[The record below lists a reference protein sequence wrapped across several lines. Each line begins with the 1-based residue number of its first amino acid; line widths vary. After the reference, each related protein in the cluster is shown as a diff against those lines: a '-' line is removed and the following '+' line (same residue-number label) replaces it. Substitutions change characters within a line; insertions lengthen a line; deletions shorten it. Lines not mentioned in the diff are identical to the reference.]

1 MVEPSNDEDSRQQRR
16 AALLKLN
23 TAAWAGEKDL
33 LKTAGPLDSS
43 LKKNTAF
50 IKRLR
55 TSVNADNQ
63 AALLKEISTLTLE
76 KYLSEIIGAAAEGF
90 AKCRLTSDIWAAV
103 EVTSALHQRF
113 AKSFTPTLML
123 YLLRGFASPTKAQ
136 LSTLTPEQ
144 REKED
149 NLRLIRQRGLLRLLT
164 EYWLCGIARTS
175 EDARIAADSGASAEA
190 TKSSA
195 RSKGSTS
202 ASHQSLAQQS
212 VTTDPIPLEVLREI
226 LGNDTKEFTYLPL
239 ASAFVKN
246 FGSEILGVSRVR
258 GDRQELIGH
267 VLQTEDRQEAA
278 KTEDTYEGVMNEEL
292 RKKFRAILESYN
304 KSLQA
309 FLVKQRR
316 SIKEQEKRNN
326 AAYMRSGEIFE
337 DRHSTFEK
345 MVKAEEKMIASAQVL
360 ADALEMDMPDLTQE
374 DAKEVSAPS
383 ASFSFT
389 KAGVNFSGEVSD
401 LGIWEDE
408 EQKKFYEEL
417 LDLRLRVPQEFFS
430 AAKKAA
436 IKEEASDRRED
447 QSPEREREEE
457 IKIDDDGDDLFDEDM
472 ALVDDNDGTGVI
484 PNPSIG
490 AQVDLIIHRLPEMNS
505 RETTDQLAIDFCYL
519 NSKASRIRLIRAVQG
534 IPKTRQ
540 DLVPMYSRFIATL
553 NKYIPDIGTAVV
565 KYLQREFKVLVRK
578 RTVTLPGGPDR
589 SISEARARNIRYIAE
604 LVKFKVVP
612 NHVTFNCIKILLDG
626 FGRHEIETLSN
637 LLESCGRFLLR
648 TEETHETMA
657 QMLEIMWK
665 KKSAQNLDARE
676 RILLENAFY
685 YVNPPERPS
694 IVQKERSVIEQYVRK
709 LVLVDLNKRTY
720 HHILKQFR
728 KLNWEDPES
737 VRVIDKTF
745 TKIWKVKY
753 GNIHLMTLIASCL
766 MKYHQDFIVRIV
778 DSTLEHIRV
787 GLELNMFKYNQQRIA
802 HVKYLGEMYNYRIVD
817 SPTIFDT
824 LYTIVGFGHEGGRPQ
839 PGRFTP
845 LDPVDDYFRIRLV
858 CTLLETC
865 AAYFDRGSAKK
876 KLDLFLGFFQYY
888 VFTKLTPLPMEI
900 EFNVH
905 DTLQM
910 LRPNLK
916 VCSNLEEAA
925 TGLTEAMTT
934 AFGELGLNHFEQERE
949 EDDDE
954 RREGADEDDDDDAED
969 DEDDEAAA
977 AAEGES
983 GGSSEDSSGES
994 SNDDDDDEEEQEE
1007 EDEDEEEEDRGRG
1020 RSHPV
1025 EDEEF
1030 DREFSKML
1038 AESLESRKSERRS
1051 AFDVPLPVMRSVQ
1064 QQQQYSVV
1072 DMTGKNSEEPENRRE
1087 PSFTKNVQFRLLTKR
1102 GNRQQIHTV
1111 EVPADSAIAVSTRMK
1126 QKAEQEERQRIKN
1139 LVLNYERSG

>member
-33 LKTAGPLDSS
+33 LKTAGSLDSS

-90 AKCRLTSDIWAAV
+90 AKCRLTNDIWAAV

-113 AKSFTPTLML
+113 AKAFTPTLML

-149 NLRLIRQRGLLRLLT
+149 NSRLMRQRGLLRLLT

-190 TKSSA
+190 TKSST
-195 RSKGSTS
+195 RSKSSTA
-202 ASHQSLAQQS
+202 ASHQSLAQQT
-212 VTTDPIPLEVLREI
+212 VTADPVPLEVLRE
-226 LGNDTKEFTYLPL
+226 LLSNDTKEFTYLPV

-246 FGSEILGVSRVR
+246 FGSELLGVSRVR
-258 GDRQELIGH
+258 GERQELNGH
-267 VLQTEDRQEAA
+267 VVQTEDKQ
-278 KTEDTYEGVMNEEL
+278 KTEGTYEGVMNEAL

-316 SIKEQEKRNN
+316 SIKEQERRNN

-360 ADALEMDMPDLTQE
+360 ADALDMDMPDLTQE
-374 DAKEVSAPS
+374 DAKEVSTPS

-389 KAGVNFSGEVSD
+389 KAGVNSSGEVSD
-401 LGIWEDE
+401 SGIWEDE

-447 QSPEREREEE
+447 QSPEREREED
-457 IKIDDDGDDLFDEDM
+457 IKIDDDGNDLFDEDM
-472 ALVDDNDGTGVI
+472 ALVDDNEGTAAI
-484 PNPSIG
+484 SNPSIG

-505 RETTDQLAIDFCYL
+505 RETIDQLAIDFCYL
-519 NSKASRIRLIRAVQG
+519 NSKASRIRLIRAVQA

-578 RTVTLPGGPDR
+578 RTVPSPGGPDR

-604 LVKFKVVP
+604 LVKFKVVA

-657 QMLEIMWK
+657 QMLQIMWK

-685 YVNPPERPS
+685 YVNPPERPG

-728 KLNWEDPES
+728 KLNWEDPETI
-737 VRVIDKTF
+737 RVIDKTF

-766 MKYHQDFIVRIV
+766 MKYHQDFIVRLV

-802 HVKYLGEMYNYRIVD
+802 QVKYLGEMYNYRIVD

-845 LDPVDDYFRIRLV
+845 LDPADGYFRIRLV

-888 VFTKLTPLPMEI
+888 VFSKLTPLPMEI
-900 EFNVH
+900 EFHVH

-925 TGLTEAMTT
+925 TGLTEAMTA
-934 AFGELGLNHFEQERE
+934 AFGELGLNYFEQERE
-949 EDDDE
+949 DDDDE
-954 RREGADEDDDDDAED
+954 RREGVDEDDDDDAED
-969 DEDDEAAA
+969 DEDDEAA

-994 SNDDDDDEEEQEE
+994 SNDDDDEEEED
-1007 EDEDEEEEDRGRG
+1007 DEDEEEEDRGRG

-1051 AFDVPLPVMRSVQ
+1051 AFDVPLPVMRSAQ

-1087 PSFTKNVQFRLLTKR
+1087 PNLTKNVQFRLLTKR

-1126 QKAEQEERQRIKN
+1126 QKAEREERQRIKD